1 MARRTKEEA
10 EKTYHTLLEAAA
22 EQFTMHGVAATT
34 LNDIAQA
41 AGVTRGALYWHFK
54 GKEDIIRALWENY
67 AVGPVKDFEGQLKN
81 LPHVNTVQIFKG
93 ILLNFFQEIEKSR
106 QLSLA
111 FRIIINNMEVTD
123 DESDLLNFMNDEK
136 KRVIDVFCAAFT
148 ALKEKDVVRDCL
160 EADRLAFTFL
170 CISMGL
176 MDQYFDPRVDIDL
189 SDYGREIIDIFF
201 IGILK

>member
-10 EKTYHTLLEAAA
+10 EKTYHMLLEAAA

-67 AVGPVKDFEGQLKN
+67 AVGPVKDFEGQLKD
-81 LPHVNTVQIFKG
+81 LPHVNTVQVFKG

-123 DESDLLNFMNDEK
+123 DQSDLLNFMNDEK
-136 KRVIDVFCAAFT
+136 K
-148 ALKEKDVVRDCL
+148 E
-160 EADRLAFTFL
+160 
-170 CISMGL
+170 
-176 MDQYFDPRVDIDL
+176 
-189 SDYGREIIDIFF
+189 
-201 IGILK
+201 